1 MFSLLLSVSF
11 ALLSLFSSAV
21 HAVDADGWRHRS
33 IYQILTDRFA
43 IREGQEVK
51 PCDPGM
57 GIHCGGSWK
66 GITEKLD
73 YIQGMDFDAIWIS
86 PIVSQ
91 MPNWTGDG
99 EAYPG
104 YWQNN
109 LYEINPAYG
118 SEEELV
124 ELIDEVH
131 KRGMLLMLDI
141 VVNHMVGPKQQDG
154 EFDYSLMRPFNE
166 KKYFHD
172 YCPSGYSDNDLDNLQ
187 NCWLG
192 SLQAPLAD
200 LNTESQEVR
209 DMLGLWIK
217 NQVWKYGIDGLR
229 IDAAINVPA
238 EFFTSFM
245 ESAGIFATSEVYTQQ
260 EKISCS
266 YQETIGSVLNYP
278 LYWPLTRAFQ
288 STEGNFGELAGM
300 VEQIASECTDPTVL
314 GNFAEVRISSE
325 HKQRLMTDVFSRTTM
340 LPASGTTPR
349 TCLAQRTSSP
359 TFSHMTAFLLSFMAR
374 SSTLVVMSSRTTTVR
389 RSGSRNTTRTPTCTR
404 SRAS

>member
-314 GNFAEVRISSE
+314 GNFAEVRISNE
-325 HKQRLMTDVFSRTTM
+325 HKQ
-340 LPASGTTPR
+340 
-349 TCLAQRTSSP
+349 
-359 TFSHMTAFLLSFMAR
+359 
-374 SSTLVVMSSRTTTVR
+374 
-389 RSGSRNTTRTPTCTR
+389 
-404 SRAS
+404 